1 MNEICLFYKL
11 AITSQENRFYLNLL
25 IKLINSKKYWRVAKN
40 RAHFKRFNKINIF
53 YEILTKIH
61 QKKND

>member
-1 MNEICLFYKL
+1 MNEICPFYKL

-40 RAHFKRFNKINIF
+40 RAHFKRRN
-53 YEILTKIH
+53 
-61 QKKND
+61 

>member
-25 IKLINSKKYWRVAKN
+25 IKLINSKKYWKVEKN
-40 RAHFKRFNKINIF
+40 RAHFKRFN
-53 YEILTKIH
+53 
-61 QKKND
+61 